1 MTPQTLVL
9 AAHPDD
15 EVIGCGI
22 LLQRDSDAV
31 VVVVTDGGL
40 GADPARPELPQADL
54 VVEREAESRA
64 ALARLGIPRVHFLGE
79 PEWVFSPLAV
89 LSRLRALFPLPPRRL
104 YAHAIED
111 EHPDHAKVGAL
122 ALILAQEWGVELWQ
136 YPVAPLYPLR
146 PPDRVLQAGAEEQAR
161 KDAALL
167 DYRTQRHVTRHFRGE
182 PERYWRAWPLPEER
196 P

>member
-1 MTPQTLVL
+1 MNPETLVL

-22 LLQRDSDAV
+22 LLQREPDAA

-40 GADPARPELPQADL
+40 GVDPARPDFPRAGL
-54 VVEREAESRA
+54 VAEREAESRA
-64 ALARLGIPRVHFLGE
+64 ALARLGVTRMVFLGE
-79 PEWVFSPLAV
+79 PELAFSPLAV
-89 LSRLRALFPLPPRRL
+89 LSRLRALFPRPPRRL

-111 EHPDHAKVGAL
+111 EHPDHDKVGAL
-122 ALILAQEWGVELWQ
+122 ALVLAQEWSAELWQ
-136 YPVAPLYPLR
+136 YPVAPLYPRR
-146 PPDRVLQAGAEEQAR
+146 PPDRVLQASAEEQAR

-167 DYRTQRHVTRHFRGE
+167 DYRTQSHVTRHFRGE
-182 PERYWRAWPLPEER
+182 MERFWRAWPLHGER